1 MLARIIPTP
10 SYISESVRGAMT
22 RPSLSL
28 VPTFLCCCFLVSR
41 GVVIVGK
48 LAKSGPRTRFHGSVG
63 IGGWRIQ
70 RKRLTSQFTSGGFNY
85 GGTLGSRGT
94 SPNHR
99 RASRATNR
107 ERVA

>member
-28 VPTFLCCCFLVSR
+28 LPTFLCRCFLVSR

-70 RKRLTSQFTSGGFNY
+70 RKRLTINSLQEVSTMAA
-85 GGTLGSRGT
+85 
-94 SPNHR
+94 PW
-99 RASRATNR
+99 
-107 ERVA
+107 VAGAQARIIGELH